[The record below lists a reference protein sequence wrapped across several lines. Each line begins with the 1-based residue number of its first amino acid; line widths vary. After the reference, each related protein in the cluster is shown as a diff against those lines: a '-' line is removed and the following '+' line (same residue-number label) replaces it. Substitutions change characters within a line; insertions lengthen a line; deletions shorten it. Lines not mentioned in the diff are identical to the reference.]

1 MEVSCDNWSCKTCK
15 VPFKLS
21 PPTNQHPVFLQAGC
35 PSCSPTNGVRALM
48 GKESKGYGREKLL
61 EIFPNQGWTIR
72 GLNSNSICKIYCRLL
87 CSPAWSAKQYNL
99 VLKQYNLVP
108 ANGRWCLAAGKV
120 TVGLAS
126 HWPCVTDNSG
136 ITAYGLMALEREIST
151 PPIPSRSVAQFTLSL
166 LSSLIM
172 VVHNQSVVL
181 VYLTI

>member
-1 MEVSCDNWSCKTCK
+1 MTTGAVRRAKLHSNCRHLQTNIQFFYRPDVLRVAQPTVSEHWWEKKAKVMAERNCLRYFLIKDGPLEVW
-15 VPFKLS
+15 
-21 PPTNQHPVFLQAGC
+21 
-35 PSCSPTNGVRALM
+35 
-48 GKESKGYGREKLL
+48 
-61 EIFPNQGWTIR
+61 
-72 GLNSNSICKIYCRLL
+72 NSICKIYCRLL

-136 ITAYGLMALEREIST
+136 ITAGLMALEREIST

>member
-1 MEVSCDNWSCKTCK
+1 M
-15 VPFKLS
+15 
-21 PPTNQHPVFLQAGC
+21 A
-35 PSCSPTNGVRALM
+35 
-48 GKESKGYGREKLL
+48 REKLL

-136 ITAYGLMALEREIST
+136 ITAGLMALEREIST
-151 PPIPSRSVAQFTLSL
+151 PPIPSRSLAQFTLSL